1 LRCAVSARMIP
12 PAVVFSASATLTSTR
27 SAVGAICGRRGRGRV
42 SQGADWH
49 RGREASYPL
58 SRKVVRPRRGDATGR
73 LLDDSHWA
81 RPSRAQRTQRRTFLY
96 CSGISKP
103 LAAARTATLRL
114 GATRRPGAA
123 AAFAATLEAMVKAI
137 VWVESNAGVALCR
150 RVSGRREGRPRGR
163 ECRDVRVRN
172 AGRARTE
179 APSKIGSGAFLLPG

>member
-1 LRCAVSARMIP
+1 MILSELDP
-12 PAVVFSASATLTSTR
+12 
-27 SAVGAICGRRGRGRV
+27 
-42 SQGADWH
+42 
-49 RGREASYPL
+49 RERNAL
-58 SRKVVRPRRGDATGR
+58 
-73 LLDDSHWA
+73 
-81 RPSRAQRTQRRTFLY
+81 QRRTFLY

-150 RVSGRREGRPRGR
+150 RVSGRREGRARGR

-179 APSKIGSGAFLLPG
+179 APSKIGSGAFLLQPDKLFAVDLDRTTVCDSKEKAPERYMSH

>member
-1 LRCAVSARMIP
+1 MILSELDP
-12 PAVVFSASATLTSTR
+12 
-27 SAVGAICGRRGRGRV
+27 
-42 SQGADWH
+42 
-49 RGREASYPL
+49 RERNAL
-58 SRKVVRPRRGDATGR
+58 
-73 LLDDSHWA
+73 
-81 RPSRAQRTQRRTFLY
+81 QRRTFLY

-150 RVSGRREGRPRGR
+150 RVSGRREGRARGR

-179 APSKIGSGAFLLPG
+179 APSKIGSGAFLLRRINFSQSISIGPRSVTQETRRFVKKTIVYYYA

>member
-1 LRCAVSARMIP
+1 MILSELDP
-12 PAVVFSASATLTSTR
+12 
-27 SAVGAICGRRGRGRV
+27 
-42 SQGADWH
+42 
-49 RGREASYPL
+49 RERNAL
-58 SRKVVRPRRGDATGR
+58 
-73 LLDDSHWA
+73 
-81 RPSRAQRTQRRTFLY
+81 QRRTFLY
-96 CSGISKP
+96 FSGISKP
-103 LAAARTATLRL
+103 LAARTATLRL

-179 APSKIGSGAFLLPG
+179 APSKIGSGAFLLQPG